1 MDFLKKIEKETKRLA
16 EDAKK
21 NINKASNHHRG
32 LGGSKSFRGTGE
44 SLGGS
49 QPGIILS
56 VSLPDPGPLGIKV
69 EKRKDSKT
77 AIVAQVVAGTQ
88 AAAADLRLG
97 DIICKPGTG
106 GTEEIKYNDFLAIA
120 KLDRRPLIFDVRRID
135 PIQSVR
141 GGWAGKNPS
150 SSSSSADAY
159 AKRQAVIAAAEAR
172 DKAHKK
178 KTKPIPKRAGG
189 VGMGERVKIEAQR
202 EEIARRN
209 AAEGIG
215 SDGLSEE
222 ARRAISAAKRGEAQ
236 HASEL
241 GYNPYQASKASA
253 GQARTATTVAAH
265 GELSAGASGSAAPPA
280 AVAAGPGTA
289 TPPSAPTSAT
299 EEVSVDSKAVSGGF
313 IAPEFHEAFEAVVCH
328 TSDDRRSIQS
338 LTIMR
343 KIIVNATTK
352 EGEKFRRVRLS
363 NPKIKSA
370 IVDTHGSLD
379 LMMSVG
385 FILNEND
392 EDGETYLVLP
402 PGEGGPS
409 WLPDALKRM
418 ESYSDAVPGKK

>member
-150 SSSSSADAY
+150 SSSADAY

-280 AVAAGPGTA
+280 AVAAGPGTV

-299 EEVSVDSKAVSGGF
+299 EEFSVDSKAVSGGF
-313 IAPEFHEAFEAVVCH
+313 TRHSRPSSVTRPMTA
-328 TSDDRRSIQS
+328 D
-338 LTIMR
+338 
-343 KIIVNATTK
+343 
-352 EGEKFRRVRLS
+352 LS
-363 NPKIKSA
+363 RA
-370 IVDTHGSLD
+370 
-379 LMMSVG
+379 
-385 FILNEND
+385 
-392 EDGETYLVLP
+392 
-402 PGEGGPS
+402 
-409 WLPDALKRM
+409 
-418 ESYSDAVPGKK
+418 

>member
-69 EKRKDSKT
+69 EKRKDSNT

>member
-150 SSSSSADAY
+150 SSSADAY

-280 AVAAGPGTA
+280 AVAAGPGTV

-385 FILNEND
+385 FILNENG

-418 ESYSDAVPGKK
+418 ESYSDAVPGMK